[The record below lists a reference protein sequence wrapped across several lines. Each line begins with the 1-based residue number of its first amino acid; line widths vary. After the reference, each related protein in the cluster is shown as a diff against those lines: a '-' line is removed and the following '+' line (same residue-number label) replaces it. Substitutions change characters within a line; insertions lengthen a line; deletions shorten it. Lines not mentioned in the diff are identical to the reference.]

1 MDKEN
6 CELNVLQ
13 ALQSSERINKL
24 LKALKSSG
32 CPVVPSRHIACIPC
46 DGNQSSLLGGY
57 DLEHNQVVICQ
68 NKCKNPKQVEE
79 ILSHELVHLYDFCT
93 AKLDFS
99 NVEHLACTEIRASS
113 LVSCSS
119 EFKNFFQH
127 WSHAECVKSKA
138 SKSVSVI
145 KNLNSNDS
153 REAVSRVFEKCYAD
167 LEPLG
172 SKCSGTTFYN
182 SRNRMK

>member
-1 MDKEN
+1 MEDKDN
-6 CELNVLQ
+6 CELNVIQ

-46 DGNQSSLLGGY
+46 DDQSSLLGGY

-113 LVSCSS
+113 LISCS
-119 EFKNFFQH
+119 EFNFFQH

-153 REAVSRVFEKCYAD
+153 RGAVSKVFEKCYAD

-172 SKCSGTTFYN
+172 SKCSGTFY

>member
-1 MDKEN
+1 MDKEI

-13 ALQSSERINKL
+13 ALQSSERLKKL

-46 DGNQSSLLGGY
+46 GESLLGGY
-57 DLEHNQVVICQ
+57 DQEHNQVVICQ

-93 AKLDFS
+93 TKLDFS

-113 LVSCSS
+113 LVSCSA
-119 EFKNFFQH
+119 EWKNFFQH
-127 WSHAECVKSKA
+127 WGSHAECVKTKA

-145 KNLNSNDS
+145 KNLNSKDS
-153 REAVSRVFEKCYAD
+153 RNAVSKVFEKCYAD
-167 LEPLG
+167 IEPLG
-172 SKCSGTTFYN
+172 SKCSSGTFY
-182 SRNRMK
+182 STKNR